1 MDWTSWKTWT
11 VVAVIVVAA
20 FAIYTFAA
28 TQSAHLNEPLGP
40 ASDNPRSPR
49 LQPQL
54 PGVAM
59 VRTDW
64 LDQQPGTYKIQ
75 RNLFSFQEPPPPP
88 PPAPPPPPP
97 DRDKDGIPD
106 FKDNCPDKPNPDQL
120 DIDHNGIGAA
130 CQATPEIPPPPPPP
144 PKPVPPPF
152 PYKFIGSFG
161 RPENL
166 IATFTNNGEI
176 VNAHAGDTIDGKFIV
191 RSIGV
196 ESVDIGF
203 VGFPPDEKQRVA
215 LGQ

>member
-28 TQSAHLNEPLGP
+28 TQNDHLNEPLG
-40 ASDNPRSPR
+40 SGDNARSPR
-49 LQPQL
+49 LQQQL
-54 PGVAM
+54 PGVTT
-59 VRTDW
+59 VHLDW

-88 PPAPPPPPP
+88 PPQPPPPPP
-97 DRDKDGIPD
+97 DKDKDGIPD
-106 FKDNCPDKPNPDQL
+106 FRDNCPDKPNPDQL
-120 DIDHNGIGAA
+120 DVDHNGIGAA

-161 RPENL
+161 RPDNL

-196 ESVDIGF
+196 ESVDISF